1 MNKCIHIWYNRRKFF
16 NVHEFQYKNFS
27 WRNSRLDYSNF
38 ALNFRVVLANGG
50 GMIFA
55 RMFICFKK
63 GGRGS
68 KCLIWNFFEQNIR
81 DKLTNINIFCSLKKN
96 KTFLKFLFRWFKW
109 ALKFS
114 RFFVSSNQ
122 NKTDF
127 FKKLGQDQITD
138 HTIYTTIKL

>member
-1 MNKCIHIWYNRRKFF
+1 
-16 NVHEFQYKNFS
+16 
-27 WRNSRLDYSNF
+27 
-38 ALNFRVVLANGG
+38 
-50 GMIFA
+50 MIFA

-81 DKLTNINIFCSLKKN
+81 DTLTNINIFCWNLQLKKS

-127 FKKLGQDQITD
+127 LKKLGQDQITD
-138 HTIYTTIKL
+138 HTIYNYLALAATSCRSVFFFINWMLNSGGMGKRNPGLLYYPLPLLNSLK